1 MIRTLLKPLSFI
13 PALLL
18 MYMIFSFSSQPAE
31 VSSQLSYKVSYK
43 MVEAADY
50 VFDAGLEEWQIGEWA
65 NKIHFITRKLAHM
78 AEYFALAV
86 AVSFPL
92 YVCGLH
98 GILLMLVAGIICVGF
113 ACGDEYHQ
121 AFVAGRGPSVKDVCI
136 DSVGV
141 FFGIIFVRIIGWTG
155 RKTIFKPRE
164 KTKKAKVKKTRGK
177 QYIDDPYN
185 EDGYPG
191 EPYPNRP
198 YGRNGYPQPP
208 YGDGGYQEPPY
219 GPDDRFRD
227 AAYRQPNDYWGEDDR
242 FQDAPF
248 RQNGRYQ
255 ETPYQQNGRYRE
267 TPYPQDDRFR
277 KSSGQQDGRFRE
289 APYPQDDNYRK
300 ASYQQDNRF
309 QDAPYQQDDRFRGAP
324 YPQDDRFREAPYPQD
339 GRRRG
344 ASSGTGGS
352 SRKASGRKT
361 SDPQEDSYWQANS
374 YRGGYQRP
382 PYGEDSY
389 QTREDEWFDEED
401 IDIDSA
407 PDASYDAD
415 WEDPARAD
423 DWGMDGQPPVPDW
436 TPPRR
441 PPAPEPEPEQMTEA
455 QPKRKKKAKKEK
467 DWFFDM

>member
-92 YVCGLH
+92 YVYGLH

-141 FFGIIFVRIIGWTG
+141 FFGILFVRIIGWTG
-155 RKTIFKPRE
+155 RKTIFKPKE
-164 KTKKAKVKKTRGK
+164 KTKKAKAKKTRGK
-177 QYIDDPYN
+177 QYIDEPYN
-185 EDGYPG
+185 ENGYPG

-208 YGDGGYQEPPY
+208 YGEGRYQGPPY
-219 GPDDRFRD
+219 GTDNRFRD
-227 AAYRQPNDYWGEDDR
+227 AAYRQHSD
-242 FQDAPF
+242 
-248 RQNGRYQ
+248 
-255 ETPYQQNGRYRE
+255 YRE
-267 TPYPQDDRFR
+267 E
-277 KSSGQQDGRFRE
+277 DGRFRE
-289 APYPQDDNYRK
+289 APYPQDNSYRK
-300 ASYQQDNRF
+300 TSYQQDDRFREAPYQQDDRFREASYQQDNRF
-309 QDAPYQQDDRFRGAP
+309 QEIPYQQDDRFRETS
-324 YPQDDRFREAPYPQD
+324 YRQDDKLRET
-339 GRRRG
+339 
-344 ASSGTGGS
+344 SSRTGGS
-352 SRKASGRKT
+352 SRKASGRKN
-361 SDPQEDSYWQANS
+361 SGRQEDSYWQANS
-374 YRGGYQRP
+374 YRDGFHDSSYEQGGYQRRPYEPSDEYSDAPYYGRDYQRP

-389 QTREDEWFDEED
+389 QTPEDEWFDEED

-441 PPAPEPEPEQMTEA
+441 PPVPEPEPEAGQMTEA